1 MFETNGIKTNNNLV
15 KNELLNAFLKVEKIE
30 KKHLHGEIFND

>member
-15 KNELLNAFLKVEKIE
+15 KNELLNAFFKSGKNREKTSTRRDIQ
-30 KKHLHGEIFND
+30 